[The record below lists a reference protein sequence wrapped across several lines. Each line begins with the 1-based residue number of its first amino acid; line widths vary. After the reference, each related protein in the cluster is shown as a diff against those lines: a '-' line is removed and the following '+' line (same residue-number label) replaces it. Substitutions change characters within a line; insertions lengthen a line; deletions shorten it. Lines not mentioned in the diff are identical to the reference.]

1 MPIVISGSGTI
12 TGISAGGLPDAIIT
26 TAELVDAN
34 VTQAKLETLVVPI
47 GVGQTWQSVT
57 GSRALL
63 TNYTNSTGKPIQVYI
78 VCTGGS
84 SNGATLTIAGNTPA
98 QLYTNIA
105 GGRVGLFCII
115 PNSTVYQLGDSGAT
129 IHSWWE
135 LR

>member
-1 MPIVISGSGTI
+1 MSLVAISGNASGTGTLTI
-12 TGISAGGLPDAIIT
+12 AAPNTNSNYTLTLPLANG
-26 TAELVDAN
+26 TAALTSDV
-34 VTQAKLETLVVPI
+34 I

-98 QLYTNIA
+98 QLYTNTS
-105 GGRVGLFCII
+105 GGRVALFCII

>member
-1 MPIVISGSGTI
+1 MASLVLTGDTSGQVTIAAPAVAGTNTLTLPATTGTI
-12 TGISAGGLPDAIIT
+12 ALTSD
-26 TAELVDAN
+26 V
-34 VTQAKLETLVVPI
+34 I

-98 QLYTNIA
+98 QLYANTS
-105 GGRVGLFCII
+105 GGRVALFCII